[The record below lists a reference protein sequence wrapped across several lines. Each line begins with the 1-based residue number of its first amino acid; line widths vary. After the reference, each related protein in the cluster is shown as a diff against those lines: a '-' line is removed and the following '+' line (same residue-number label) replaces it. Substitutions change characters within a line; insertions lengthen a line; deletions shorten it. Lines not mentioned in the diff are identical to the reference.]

1 MTDTVLIAGVGE
13 QLGTGLAR
21 AFAGTGSNRSAGGAD
36 TESSATDNDH
46 TVETDDRSAEAGDR
60 VALLARSAST
70 VESVAAEI
78 EADGGT
84 ATAVT
89 ADLTD
94 RERVADAVET
104 VRDRFGPIDVVVH
117 NASATGG
124 ELDEASSFA
133 RPVRTRI
140 EGGGN
145 LAATV
150 LPAMRDRGDGC
161 LLFAGT
167 TYAHDGSERLPGWG
181 AAAFGTRGLA
191 RSLARRAGPDGVH
204 VCYVAVG
211 GTIPPADAQFQPASA
226 MDPHRVG
233 EAFRRLATQPKTAW
247 SHEVDLRPSDYPP

>member
-1 MTDTVLIAGVGE
+1 MTDTVLLAGVGE

-21 AFAGTGSNRSAGGAD
+21 AFAGTGPNRPAARTDAESTAAD
-36 TESSATDNDH
+36 TDRPS
-46 TVETDDRSAEAGDR
+46 ETAGAR
-60 VALLARSAST
+60 VALLARSTET
-70 VESVAAEI
+70 VESLAAEI

-94 RERVADAVET
+94 RERVVAAVET
-104 VRDRFGPIDVVVH
+104 VRDRFGPVDVAVH
-117 NASATGG
+117 NASASGG

-145 LAATV
+145 LAAAL
-150 LPAMRDRGDGC
+150 LPAMRERGAGT

-211 GTIPPADAQFQPASA
+211 GTVPPADAQFQPAQA

-233 EAFRRLATQPKTAW
+233 EAFRRLAAQPPTAW

>member
-1 MTDTVLIAGVGE
+1 MSDTVLLAGVGE
-13 QLGTGLAR
+13 RLGTGLAR
-21 AFAGTGSNRSAGGAD
+21 AFTGTGQSDQTADGGA
-36 TESSATDNDH
+36 TTADH
-46 TVETDDRSAEAGDR
+46 SPPGPDAR
-60 VALLARSAST
+60 VALLARSSST
-70 VESVAAEI
+70 VESLAAEI

-94 RERVADAVET
+94 RTAVADAVGT
-104 VRDRFGPIDVVVH
+104 VRDRFGPVDVAVH

-124 ELDEASSFA
+124 ELADESSFTQ
-133 RPVRTRI
+133 PIRTRI

-145 LAATV
+145 LAATL
-150 LPAMRDRGDGC
+150 LPAMRDRGAGT

-167 TYAHDGSERLPGWG
+167 THAHDGSERLPGWG

-211 GTIPPADAQFQPASA
+211 GTIPPADARIGSATA
-226 MDPHRVG
+226 MDPHEVG
-233 EAFRRLATQPKTAW
+233 AAFRRLAAQPPTAW
-247 SHEVDLRPSDYPP
+247 SHEVDLRPGDAPP